1 MGGQERIISFLLNEQ
16 KSSQNVVKR
25 MRKEKFENVV
35 MRKRQLIK
43 GAERKKH
50 WRQP

>member
-16 KSSQNVVKR
+16 KASQNVVR
-25 MRKEKFENVV
+25 GMRKEKFENVV
-35 MRKRQLIK
+35 MRKRPLIK